1 MIILN
6 LKTKNF
12 MQHLLLK
19 PTFDAFSLIEGEVT
33 TYNTFKIDGYIHKN
47 FFEDAPPAEYSLWA
61 DLRDFCFQIIRGK
74 RTPLAFKFV
83 LSLPKERFEDFL
95 SGQGVTGIVSSDI
108 QGMYINIRYSG
119 SLLQCA
125 TGISFKSFV
134 MDKTL
139 DGIWD
144 SYVKK
149 FFLNHEIDFE

>member
-19 PTFDAFSLIEGEVT
+19 STFDAFSLIEGEIT
-33 TYNTFKIDGYIHKN
+33 TYNIFKIDGYLHKS
-47 FFEDAPPAEYSLWA
+47 FFEDAPLAEYSRWG

-74 RTPLAFKFV
+74 RTPLGFKFV
-83 LSLPKERFEDFL
+83 LSLPQERFGRFL
-95 SGQGVTGIVSSDI
+95 SEYGITGINPSDI
-108 QGMYINIRYSG
+108 QGMYINIRYSQDI
-119 SLLQCA
+119 LQCA

-144 SYVKK
+144 SYVKQ
-149 FFLNHEIDFE
+149 FFLKHEIDFE

>member
-19 PTFDAFSLIEGEVT
+19 STFDAFSLIEGEIT
-33 TYNTFKIDGYIHKN
+33 TYNTFKIDGYIHKS
-47 FFEDAPPAEYSLWA
+47 FFEDAPLAEYSQWA
-61 DLRDFCFQIIRGK
+61 DLKDFCFQIIRGK
-74 RTPLAFKFV
+74 KTPLGFKFV
-83 LSLPKERFEDFL
+83 LSLPREHFENFL
-95 SGQGVTGIVSSDI
+95 SEHGITGINASDI

-119 SLLQCA
+119 NGLQCA

-139 DGIWD
+139 DSIWD

-149 FFLNHEIDFE
+149 FFLKHEIDFE